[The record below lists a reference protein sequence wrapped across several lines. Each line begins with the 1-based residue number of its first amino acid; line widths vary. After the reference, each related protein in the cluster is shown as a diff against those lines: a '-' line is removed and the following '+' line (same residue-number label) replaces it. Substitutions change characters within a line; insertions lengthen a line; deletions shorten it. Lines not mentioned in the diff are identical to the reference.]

1 MKETSA
7 FFLIT
12 LRAIVLSDIVSSNTH
27 LRWFT
32 CSCSLI
38 FISLCLLFSSST
50 SFKLRLEL
58 NKIDFVL
65 SSPKYLL
72 SFFVYKPIAYI
83 AKVFDY
89 LFFYFSEFLMNKYES
104 SAYRCKLDYTAWLI
118 SLTWIKNCGRRKF
131 EPSGTPHEIFEN
143 FETWFAASKVKW
155 RFA

>member
-12 LRAIVLSDIVSSNTH
+12 LRAVVLSDIVSSNTH

-38 FISLCLLFSSST
+38 FISLCLLSSSST
-50 SFKLRLEL
+50 SFKLCLEL
-58 NKIDFVL
+58 NKSDFVL
-65 SSPKYLL
+65 SSPKYLP

-83 AKVFDY
+83 AKVF
-89 LFFYFSEFLMNKYES
+89 FISVTFLWTSMNHL
-104 SAYRCKLDYTAWLI
+104 RIGVKLDYTAWLI
-118 SLTWIKNCGRRKF
+118 SLTWIKNCGRRNF
-131 EPSGTPHEIFEN
+131 EPSETPHEIFEN